1 MGQNAIDDHEVAT
14 ITNEDKEDND
24 DKEEEEGQKEAWV
37 EGPKGGLKGQKG
49 PKGFRPEVGVQRAP
63 KVLVFSYFES

>member
-24 DKEEEEGQKEAWV
+24 DKEEEDNNNKEENDIKERRWRP
-37 EGPKGGLKGQKG
+37 EGPK
-49 PKGFRPEVGVQRAP
+49 EAQRA
-63 KVLVFSYFES
+63 SY